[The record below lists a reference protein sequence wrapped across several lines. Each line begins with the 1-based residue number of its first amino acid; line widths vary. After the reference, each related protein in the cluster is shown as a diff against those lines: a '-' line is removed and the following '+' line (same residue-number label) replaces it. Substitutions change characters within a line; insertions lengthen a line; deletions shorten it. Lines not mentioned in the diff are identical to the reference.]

1 MYKVFILILTS
12 FVGGIFFSQYIELN
26 QESSLLKT
34 QQELITKSQNNIDTN
49 QLEYVYTLIKEN
61 FYKNEDIDTNL
72 LIQWAIEWMVQ
83 RLWDKN
89 TEFMIPETTQRFF
102 ESLSWDFE
110 WIWAVVEKVN
120 LWVQVERVIQ
130 GSPALSWDIRSWDII
145 VKANE
150 VDLWDL
156 DLYDAV
162 EQIKWPA
169 GTKVILEILRSG
181 NESLMTKEIIRQK
194 IQIPSVE
201 HEIFEEENYGYI
213 RINMFGQTTAKEFR
227 DALREIEENNPG
239 GLIVD
244 VRNNGGWYLESAVE
258 ILSEFIES
266 WENLVSIRYRD
277 SLLNTNFTSKN
288 DWNIFNKKI
297 VVLINENSASAS
309 EITAWALR
317 EYNKALLI
325 GKKSYWKWSVQEPFN
340 IEGWSLLKLTV
351 ANWYTPLWKN
361 IELEG
366 ISPDIEISFLEE
378 DYENMYDRQLEEAKV
393 LLKLFIE
400 KNTPWLTLDAYRT
413 QFPIKLNT
421 EELTTQ

>member
-1 MYKVFILILTS
+1 MYKVFILVLTS
-12 FVGGIFFSQYIELN
+12 FVCGIFFSQYIELN
-26 QESSLLKT
+26 QESLLLKT
-34 QQELITKSQNNIDTN
+34 REESIIKPQKNLNTE
-49 QLEYVYTLIKEN
+49 QLEYVYTIIEDN
-61 FYKNEDIDTNL
+61 FYKNNDINTDI
-72 LIQWAIEWMVQ
+72 LIQGAIEWMVQ
-83 RLWDKN
+83 SLWDKN

-102 ESLSWDFE
+102 ESLAWDFE
-110 WIWAVVEKVN
+110 WIGAVVEKVN

-150 VDLWDL
+150 VELWDL

-169 GTKVILEILRSG
+169 GTKVVLEILRSG

-213 RINMFGQTTAKEFR
+213 RINMFGETTATEFR
-227 DALREIEENNPG
+227 AALRELEENIID
-239 GLIVD
+239 GLIID
-244 VRNNGGWYLESAVE
+244 VRNNGGGYLESAVE
-258 ILSEFIES
+258 ILSEFIEA
-266 WENLVSIRYRD
+266 WESLVSIRYRD
-277 SLLNTNFTSKN
+277 SLLNTSFTSKN
-288 DWNIFNKKI
+288 NWNIFNKKI

-309 EITAWALR
+309 EITAWALK

-366 ISPDIEISFLEE
+366 ISPDIDISFLEE

-393 LLKLFIE
+393 LLGIFIE
-400 KNTPWLTLDAYRT
+400 KNTPWLALDAYRT
-413 QFPIKLNT
+413 QFPTNLNT
-421 EELTTQ
+421 EEGAIE